1 MLDKK
6 VNSIHIIT
14 SSFFIHANFIT
25 KFLYYRNCCKKTF
38 VSNIMTGT
46 HYDIQSRLLNKFF
59 KNSVGISSL
68 EESENLDT
76 PQIGHFATIILYF

>member
-1 MLDKK
+1 MYLNTYNFYTLIFDIFK
-6 VNSIHIIT
+6 V
-14 SSFFIHANFIT
+14 FQ
-25 KFLYYRNCCKKTF
+25 KKTF

>member
-1 MLDKK
+1 
-6 VNSIHIIT
+6 
-14 SSFFIHANFIT
+14 
-25 KFLYYRNCCKKTF
+25 
-38 VSNIMTGT
+38 MTGT